1 MTRCKTSEQFLE
13 VYLFLINEFFFVFAC
28 KTGYCGECCLF
39 MCVKCNN
46 INNNYMGNRIDI
58 KQTKRL
64 NVFYVGVNC
73 VIKVGRK

>member
-1 MTRCKTSEQFLE
+1 MQNQWAVFRSVPVLNQW
-13 VYLFLINEFFFVFAC
+13 VFFFVFAC

-46 INNNYMGNRIDI
+46 INNNYMGKRIDI

-64 NVFYVGVNC
+64 NVFYVGINC